1 MTRVRRSPDS
11 PPQAHDREAEPFDA
25 APLRDSAIVPAR
37 VRRTSEP
44 QRLYPAT
51 VLRAPSAQLT
61 RFGSSI
67 AGSDGVLL
75 VGGRS
80 GGDQPYAALYRI
92 ESDRAQRALTLRG
105 AAGHT
110 GPVLATDGQRIVASQ
125 PSSAPGAS
133 FATVYRL
140 EGDELPAEATL
151 RQDELSDV
159 GERIAIGGELLVLG
173 QSASVSVYR
182 HSAVGWL
189 AAATLQPRLPYA
201 WNPSYG
207 GALAVVAGR
216 VLVGNPVEVDGHRA
230 GPGRVFVYRPRADG
244 VLLESVLTGD
254 GIECGRDEAAAPGF
268 GASLTVQ
275 DDLVIVTAPHEIT
288 SEGQARSKVYLMRA
302 QSGTL
307 ARVAQTI
314 VPSCQHGVCLVRDK
328 LFVLGDQLYVFERRG
343 AELQASRVYDAV
355 GATSITRC
363 GELIAL
369 AHPSADAV
377 SLHFAQQL

>member
-1 MTRVRRSPDS
+1 
-11 PPQAHDREAEPFDA
+11 
-25 APLRDSAIVPAR
+25 VPAR
-37 VRRTSEP
+37 VRRANLR

-51 VLRAPSAQLT
+51 VLRAPSPQVT

-67 AGSDGVLL
+67 AGSHGVLL
-75 VGGRS
+75 VGGRVE
-80 GGDQPYAALYRI
+80 GDKPFAALYRMT
-92 ESDRAQRALTLRG
+92 SDAARREQTLHG
-105 AAGHT
+105 ASGHT
-110 GPVLATDGQRIVASQ
+110 GPAIAADGQRIVVSQ
-125 PSSAPGAS
+125 PSDTTAAS
-133 FATVYRL
+133 FTTVYRV
-140 EGDELPAEATL
+140 ESDELPAEATL
-151 RQDELSDV
+151 RQDELTNF
-159 GERIAIGGELLVLG
+159 GERLAIGGELLVLG

-201 WNPSYG
+201 WNPSFG

-216 VLVGNPVEVDGHRA
+216 VLVGNPIEVDGHRA

-254 GIECGRDEAAAPGF
+254 GIECGRDEADAPGF
-268 GASLTVQ
+268 GAGLTVQ
-275 DDLVIVTAPHEIT
+275 DDVVIITAPHEIT
-288 SEGQARSKVYLMRA
+288 SEGQANSKVYLLRA

-307 ARVAQTI
+307 ARMAQLM
-314 VPSCQHGVCLVRDK
+314 VPSCQHGACLVRDK
-328 LFVLGDQLYVFERRG
+328 LFVLGDQLYVFEKRG
-343 AELQASRVYDAV
+343 RGFQASAIYDAV

-369 AHPSADAV
+369 AHPSAEAV